1 MKVKLRSRRFK
12 NAIHDGVKIIT
23 LAHVSNVL
31 GFEAPIEEICKLAH
45 EKGIIVVVDGAQS
58 TPHID
63 IDVQK
68 LDCDFFVFSAHKLC
82 GPTGVGVMYGKKKWM
97 DMLEPVFFG
106 GESNARFNKCGDLIL
121 KESPLKFESGTQPI
135 EGVIGMAAAMDYL
148 QKIGKDN
155 IHAHEVML
163 KEYSWNKSK
172 I

>member
-1 MKVKLRSRRFK
+1 MKVSYDRGGS

-68 LDCDFFVFSAHKLC
+68 LDCDFFVFSAHKMC
-82 GPTGVGVMYGKKKWM
+82 GPTGVGVLYGKKLCWINWSLFIMVVKA
-97 DMLEPVFFG
+97 MLALTAV
-106 GESNARFNKCGDLIL
+106 
-121 KESPLKFESGTQPI
+121 
-135 EGVIGMAAAMDYL
+135 VI
-148 QKIGKDN
+148 
-155 IHAHEVML
+155 
-163 KEYSWNKSK
+163 
-172 I
+172 